1 MAATDETPKRELVG
15 EVIEGRYRLTA
26 RLGGGA
32 AGSVYRAEDLSGGA
46 PLAIKIWDLS
56 VLDSQ
61 TAGRFHRETKALGTL
76 DHPHIVSIRDYG
88 LLEGMP
94 YLAMELLEGT
104 TLEPLVEAGALPQA
118 TALAI
123 SAQVLQALAYAHER
137 NVVHRD
143 LKPDNVFLAR
153 TAQGALHV
161 KLLDYGLAK
170 FLEPGDDPMAGN
182 ALTKRGTLLGT
193 PLYMA
198 PEQALGR
205 AIDARTD
212 VYAAGCVLFEMLTGQ
227 PPFMAPSLTEL
238 LRAHLVQPV
247 PRIADLRPQ
256 LALAE
261 ALQSVLDRALAKQAE
276 QRFANAGEMLRALLA
291 VSLPE
296 QSALDEAETGRMASS
311 AQPPPS
317 APPPPAAPGRP
328 GDPFAQPAFTRSAA
342 RPHAGDSL
350 VQPSA
355 PIARTSSNGWVLL
368 VVAATLCAVIGWLL
382 R

>member
-1 MAATDETPKRELVG
+1 
-15 EVIEGRYRLTA
+15 
-26 RLGGGA
+26 
-32 AGSVYRAEDLSGGA
+32 
-46 PLAIKIWDLS
+46 
-56 VLDSQ
+56 
-61 TAGRFHRETKALGTL
+61 
-76 DHPHIVSIRDYG
+76 
-88 LLEGMP
+88 MP

-123 SAQVLQALAYAHER
+123 AAQMLQALAYAHER

-212 VYAAGCVLFEMLTGQ
+212 VYAAGCVLFEMLTGV

-238 LRAHLVQPV
+238 LRAHLLQPV
-247 PRIADLRPQ
+247 PRIAELRPQ
-256 LALAE
+256 LERAE
-261 ALQSVLDRALAKQAE
+261 ALQSVIDRALAKQAE
-276 QRFANAGEMLRALLA
+276 ERFTNAGQMLRALLA
-291 VSLPE
+291 VTLPE
-296 QSALDEAETGRMASS
+296 QSALDDAETGRMASS
-311 AQPPPS
+311 AQPPPRS
-317 APPPPAAPGRP
+317 APPAAPPHRHA
-328 GDPFAQPAFTRSAA
+328 DPFAQPAFTLAA
-342 RPHAGDSL
+342 SRPQPADSL
-350 VQPSA
+350 AQPSA

-368 VVAATLCAVIGWLL
+368 VLAATLCAVIGWLL

>member
-1 MAATDETPKRELVG
+1 MPDAGKTHPERDLSG

-32 AGSVYRAEDLSGGA
+32 AGSVYRAEDLAGGA
-46 PLAIKIWDLS
+46 PLAIKVWDLS

-118 TALAI
+118 TAIAI
-123 SAQVLQALAYAHER
+123 ATQILQALAYAHER
-137 NVVHRD
+137 QVVHRD

-153 TAQGALHV
+153 TPSGALHV

-170 FLEPGDDPMAGN
+170 FLEPGADPMAGN

-205 AIDARTD
+205 PIDARTD
-212 VYAAGCVLFEMLTGQ
+212 VYAVGCVLFEMLTGQ
-227 PPFMAPSLTEL
+227 PPFMAETLTEL

-247 PRIADLRPQ
+247 PRIAELRPE
-256 LALAE
+256 LIGVE
-261 ALQSVLDRALAKQAE
+261 ALQALLDRALAKQAE
-276 QRFANAGEMLRALLA
+276 DRFTDAGDMLRALLA
-291 VSLPE
+291 ASLPD
-296 QSALDEAETGRMASS
+296 QLPADEAMTARMV
-311 AQPPPS
+311 
-317 APPPPAAPGRP
+317 
-328 GDPFAQPAFTRSAA
+328 SAA
-342 RPHAGDSL
+342 RPAE
-350 VQPSA
+350 
-355 PIARTSSNGWVLL
+355 PIALQAQPAPAAEFTRPAARPAQAHRAVSAVSPPIERTRSSGWMLL
-368 VVAATLCAVIGWLL
+368 LVAATLCVVLGWLL